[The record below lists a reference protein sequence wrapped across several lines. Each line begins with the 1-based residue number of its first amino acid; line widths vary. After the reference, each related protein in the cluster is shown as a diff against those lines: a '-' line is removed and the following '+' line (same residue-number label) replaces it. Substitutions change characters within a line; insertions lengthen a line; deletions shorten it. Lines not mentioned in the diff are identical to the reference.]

1 MTNISISCVV
11 KQYISITP
19 HNRVN
24 IEGYGGDEIS
34 RTVTII
40 SVEEAPL
47 KITDITSDI
56 EDKIKYALKTKKKGR
71 EYTLEIKNRSTKED
85 SFKGTMELKTN
96 SEKKPQL
103 FLFISGLIREEIVVD
118 SKSIYFGTIDTT
130 KETFNASS
138 LERTITLQDVRGVG
152 LNIKK
157 LKSSSNWIVPE
168 SNKKGRNY
176 TIVVRLDKNKL
187 PRGRF
192 EEKIEIYTNY
202 KKKSLIIEVKGEII

>member
-1 MTNISISCVV
+1 MISISCVV

-19 HNRVN
+19 RNRVK
-24 IEGYGGDEIS
+24 IGGYGGDEIS
-34 RTVTII
+34 QTVTII
-40 SVEEAPL
+40 SMEEGPL
-47 KITDITSDI
+47 KIIDITSNI
-56 EDKIKYALKTKKKGR
+56 EDKIKYKLKTKKKGR

-85 SFKGTMELKTN
+85 SFEGKIELKTN
-96 SEKKPQL
+96 SEKKPQIVL
-103 FLFISGLIREEIVVD
+103 YVSGMIREEIFVD
-118 SKSIYFGTIDTT
+118 PKSIYFGAIDTT

-157 LKSSSNWIVPE
+157 LKSSSNWIVPA
-168 SNKKGRNY
+168 SKKEGRTY

-192 EEKIEIYTNY
+192 DEKIEIHTNY
-202 KKKSLIIEVKGEII
+202 KKKSLTIEVKGEII